1 MKNLFYA
8 VIAAFI
14 AMVATN
20 EIVAYKT
27 DARHDPAAAKAVAAA
42 VAEQA
47 TPTAEDSTADTY
59 ISQQI
64 DAQFQAVAQ
73 ADDGDTGSQND

>member
-1 MKNLFYA
+1 

-27 DARHDPAAAKAVAAA
+27 DARHDPAAARRC
-42 VAEQA
+42 
-47 TPTAEDSTADTY
+47 SR
-59 ISQQI
+59 S
-64 DAQFQAVAQ
+64 
-73 ADDGDTGSQND
+73 S